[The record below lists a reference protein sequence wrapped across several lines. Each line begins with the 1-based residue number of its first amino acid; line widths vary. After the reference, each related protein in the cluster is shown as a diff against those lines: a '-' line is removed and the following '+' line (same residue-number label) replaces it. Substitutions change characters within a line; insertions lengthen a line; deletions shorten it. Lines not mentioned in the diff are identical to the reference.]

1 MNKDILVAPSM
12 LSADFAKLGQVV
24 DDICKAG
31 CDFVHIDV
39 MDGHF
44 VPNLTMGPMIV
55 QSIAKSSSKP
65 LDIHLMVKNVPFF
78 VDLFLPLKPAFM
90 SVHIEEVQHL
100 HRLIWYIKESGV
112 KAGVVLNPHTNEQSL
127 EYILPDIDLVLL
139 MSVNPGFGGQS
150 FIPHSVKK
158 LQNLKKMR
166 DRLNPSCLLEIDGG
180 VSDKNID
187 ILKNAG
193 IDIVVAGSFIFG
205 STDYAQAISAL
216 R

>member
-1 MNKDILVAPSM
+1 MTNAFPTVPSIL
-12 LSADFAKLGQVV
+12 L
-24 DDICKAG
+24 
-31 CDFVHIDV
+31 
-39 MDGHF
+39 
-44 VPNLTMGPMIV
+44 
-55 QSIAKSSSKP
+55 
-65 LDIHLMVKNVPFF
+65 
-78 VDLFLPLKPAFM
+78 
-90 SVHIEEVQHL
+90 
-100 HRLIWYIKESGV
+100 
-112 KAGVVLNPHTNEQSL
+112 
-127 EYILPDIDLVLL
+127 
-139 MSVNPGFGGQS
+139 GQS